1 MPRPPRIDYPGAWHQ
16 VYSRGN
22 RRQRLFH
29 AERDYQIYMAT
40 LAKVASS
47 VSWRIH
53 GYVLMPN
60 HTHLVIETPTATLS
74 RGMKRLNESYAAR
87 FNSAYHLDGH
97 VFQGRFGSKLID
109 GDEQLGRVLWYLAMN
124 PVEAGL
130 CSDPAAYR
138 WSSYAAISGRAPMQ
152 PFLQPDIARH
162 VLARTPPAPS
172 LDRLLDA
179 GTDEAIRQAQAAGY
193 TVRSIASH
201 LGVGVATVSRRL
213 KRNNGV

>member
-1 MPRPPRIDYPGAWHQ
+1 
-16 VYSRGN
+16 
-22 RRQRLFH
+22 
-29 AERDYQIYMAT
+29 
-40 LAKVASS
+40 
-47 VSWRIH
+47 
-53 GYVLMPN
+53 MPN
-60 HTHLVIETPTATLS
+60 HTHLVIDTPTATLS
-74 RGMKRLNESYAAR
+74 GGMKRLNESYATR

-124 PVEAGL
+124 PVEAGQ

-179 GTDEAIRQAQAAGY
+179 RTDEAIRQAQAAGY

>member
-1 MPRPPRIDYPGAWHQ
+1 MPRTPRIDYPGAWHH

-29 AERDYQIYMAT
+29 TERDYQIYMAT

-74 RGMKRLNESYAAR
+74 RGMKRLNKSYAAR

-97 VFQGRFGSKLID
+97 LFQGRFGSKLID